1 MFLGIC
7 LLRTGHLQGQFLVL
21 GLLEDT
27 MMKKSRDVL
36 RSGGDE
42 AGLGGGGGLWGVF
55 IPNS

>member
-27 MMKKSRDVL
+27 MMFQGVGGG
-36 RSGGDE
+36 GGDE
-42 AGLGGGGGLWGVF
+42 AGLAGGGGLVGVF